1 MAKSTK
7 YNRLRVAAYRYLR
20 KFGHDH
26 FKPRQLSI
34 ILAILERQDV
44 LAVLGT
50 NAGKSLCYQ
59 IPALIFPAI
68 TVVITPH
75 ISLMAEQVE
84 NLNAAISGKKAAYI
98 NSTQTQAQIRK
109 VLVGIRGGSIKLLYV
124 SPGRLSNPEIQQVLR
139 DVGIS
144 LLVVD
149 ECHCVVQDSTYRKDY
164 LWISHYAKQLNVQQI
179 AAFSAT
185 APKGF
190 LRDSIIDLVGLQN
203 PKIFQGNLNRGNH
216 FYDVR
221 ILPDNSS
228 RNLELQSIM
237 RELREKDLARGII
250 YCSRKEDIPH
260 LLGFLKNWG
269 IKATCYHGDLDNSQ
283 RQRNQ
288 QLFLSGE
295 RPVMVATKAFELGID
310 VSDVRFVIA
319 YNIPASMSNLF
330 QQWGRAGR
338 DGKSAYCILLYAPQ
352 DPKLLKSFQS
362 DNIKQ
367 LRGFRRE
374 LPPSVKSKL
383 DLKEFKAH
391 LKADHGEILRF
402 VFKKEQCRRVGLLES
417 QNRKIMPRF
426 KKCCDGCEQKR
437 RAGK

>member
-20 KFGHDH
+20 KFGNDQ

-164 LWISHYAKQLNVQQI
+164 LWISH
-179 AAFSAT
+179 
-185 APKGF
+185 
-190 LRDSIIDLVGLQN
+190 
-203 PKIFQGNLNRGNH
+203 
-216 FYDVR
+216 
-221 ILPDNSS
+221 
-228 RNLELQSIM
+228 
-237 RELREKDLARGII
+237 
-250 YCSRKEDIPH
+250 
-260 LLGFLKNWG
+260 
-269 IKATCYHGDLDNSQ
+269 
-283 RQRNQ
+283 
-288 QLFLSGE
+288 
-295 RPVMVATKAFELGID
+295 
-310 VSDVRFVIA
+310 
-319 YNIPASMSNLF
+319 
-330 QQWGRAGR
+330 
-338 DGKSAYCILLYAPQ
+338 
-352 DPKLLKSFQS
+352 
-362 DNIKQ
+362 
-367 LRGFRRE
+367 
-374 LPPSVKSKL
+374 
-383 DLKEFKAH
+383 
-391 LKADHGEILRF
+391 
-402 VFKKEQCRRVGLLES
+402 
-417 QNRKIMPRF
+417 
-426 KKCCDGCEQKR
+426 
-437 RAGK
+437 